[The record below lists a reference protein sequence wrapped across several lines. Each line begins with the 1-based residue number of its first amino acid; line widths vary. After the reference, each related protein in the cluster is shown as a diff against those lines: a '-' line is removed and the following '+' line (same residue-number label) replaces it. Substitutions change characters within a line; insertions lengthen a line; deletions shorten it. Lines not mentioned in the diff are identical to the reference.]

1 MTLEELITIA
11 SSGYPDDFIRVAY
24 WNSKTKK
31 VRFKIGLG
39 DTLALFIAKE
49 LEETYDPEASDS
61 AQIEGAMRAM
71 NRARE
76 DVRQVILKLEEGL
89 Q

>member
-1 MTLEELITIA
+1 M
-11 SSGYPDDFIRVAY
+11 
-24 WNSKTKK
+24 
-31 VRFKIGLG
+31 G